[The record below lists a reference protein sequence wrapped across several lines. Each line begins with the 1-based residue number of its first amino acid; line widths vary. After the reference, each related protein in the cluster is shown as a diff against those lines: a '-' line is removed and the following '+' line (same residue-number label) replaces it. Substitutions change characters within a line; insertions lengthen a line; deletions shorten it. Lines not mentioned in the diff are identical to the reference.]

1 MSDKRVTPIRIS
13 DNNERGEPIPPMVLT
28 IFGKRYRIESDIRII
43 EAPARKLARVV
54 PISWGGAGAGELA

>member
-1 MSDKRVTPIRIS
+1 
-13 DNNERGEPIPPMVLT
+13 MVLT